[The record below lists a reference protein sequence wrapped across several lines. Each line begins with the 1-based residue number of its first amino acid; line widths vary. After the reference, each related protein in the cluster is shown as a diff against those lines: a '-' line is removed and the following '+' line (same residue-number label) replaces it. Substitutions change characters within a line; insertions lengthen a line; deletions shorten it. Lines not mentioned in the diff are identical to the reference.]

1 MTPAPIVASLAEQ
14 PAYYA
19 LYALYVD
26 YMVNRRRDAEREYL
40 ERLHEVV
47 TYIQP
52 LIGKEQ
58 PYMKSWALR
67 LFTEREALKRFSL
80 EQAGTAWE
88 LVRKVVDQI
97 GPPPGWSQPR
107 HSVRSWR
114 RRLRK
119 AALAPPRAA
128 HTRRDRAQQRTSP
141 IDYRMV
147 V

>member
-1 MTPAPIVASLAEQ
+1 MNLAPIVVSLAEQ

-26 YMVNRRRDAEREYL
+26 YMVNQRRDAEREYFA
-40 ERLHEVV
+40 RLREVV

-58 PYMKSWALR
+58 PYMKSWTLR
-67 LFTEREALKRFSL
+67 LFTEREALNRFSL

-97 GPPPGWSQPR
+97 GPPSNWTQPA

-114 RRLRK
+114 QRPRRSARPSQSTEH
-119 AALAPPRAA
+119 APFEPALQRA
-128 HTRRDRAQQRTSP
+128 SP
-141 IDYRMV
+141 IDYRLV